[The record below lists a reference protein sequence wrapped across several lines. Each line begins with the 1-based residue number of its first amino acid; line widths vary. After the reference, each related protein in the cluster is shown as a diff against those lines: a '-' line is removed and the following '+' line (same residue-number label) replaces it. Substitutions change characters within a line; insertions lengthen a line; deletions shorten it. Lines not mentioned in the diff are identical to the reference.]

1 MEFQH
6 PPWCFYL
13 HGMASNPFGLSG
25 LNEEQVL
32 QSRRDHGRNQ
42 TTWHERNPVW
52 ESIRGIVTEPMFLLL
67 LTAAA
72 IYFILQETPEAVFM
86 TVAILIV
93 SAISF
98 FQDHRSRVAMRA
110 LQQLTAPRAKVIR
123 NGLVR
128 EIDAEDIVIGDL
140 IVAEEG
146 HLVPADGRILQSADF
161 SLNESMLTGESF
173 SVFRTAGDEAPF
185 AWQGTQV
192 VSGQAVLEVVAIG
205 NETKL
210 GRISGSLLRIEEEKT
225 PLQVQIDR
233 FVKRMAALGMVV
245 FLLVWLINYLQS
257 AGDPQRL
264 ANSLLKGLTLAMSIL
279 PEEIPVAFSTFMALG
294 AFRLMKIGII
304 AKNTRTVETL
314 GAATVICVDKTGT
327 ITENRMSLD
336 RVLIGPAGE
345 ISDSKRSGMDP
356 AFQELI
362 RTAMFASESLPFDP
376 MEKEIHEVYAGCA
389 PRDERMSFRMVHEY
403 PLEGKPP
410 MMTHVFTAEDGERII
425 AAKGAPEAL
434 LGCCDMPD
442 ASRTRVL
449 EMAGKLAEEGYR
461 ILAVG
466 RGLQGNIRDSGN
478 GYPKTQREIP
488 MEFLGLIAFF
498 DPPKQGIRSVF
509 QAFTEAGIR
518 VKVITGDSPQTTLAI
533 ARQAGFPGDGAGVNG
548 DVLQKMDDRALEDHV
563 MTHGLFTRMFPEAKL
578 RIIEALKSR
587 GEIVAMTGDGV
598 NDAPALKAAHI
609 GIAMGQRGS
618 ELAKSTASLIIT
630 DDDLGRMVDAVAM
643 GRRIYSNLKKAIQ
656 YIISIHIPIIL
667 TVFLPLVLGWIY
679 PNIFSPVHVIF
690 LELIMGPTCSIIYE
704 NEPLE
709 RMSMQLP
716 PRKMTDSFLSWREL
730 SVSIWQGLA
739 ITAGTLTTYQI
750 AAGQGCDEA
759 QTRTLVFLCLV
770 TSNIF
775 LTLVNRSFL
784 LSVIETL
791 GYRNM
796 LMRGILALTVA
807 MTVML
812 ISVPTFSEFFGFG
825 WSGWPM
831 TGMSIMIGIAGVI
844 WFEGYK
850 WIKRRRAKGSM
861 R

>member
-1 MEFQH
+1 M
-6 PPWCFYL
+6 
-13 HGMASNPFGLSG
+13 MASNPFGLSG

-32 QSRRDHGRNQ
+32 QSRREHGSNR
-42 TTWHERNPVW
+42 TTWHVRNPVW

-72 IYFILQETPEAVFM
+72 IYFILRETPEAVFM

-98 FQDHRSRVAMRA
+98 FQDHRSRVAMQA

-123 NGLVR
+123 NGEVR

-146 HLVPADGRILQSADF
+146 HLVPADGRIVQSADF

-173 SVFRTAGDEAPF
+173 SVFRTASDEFPF

-192 VSGQAVLEVVAIG
+192 VSGQAVLEAVAIG

-210 GRISGSLLRIEEEKT
+210 GRISGSLLRIEDEKT

-233 FVKRMAALGMVV
+233 FVKRMAALGMIV
-245 FLLVWLINYLQS
+245 FALVWLINYLQT

-336 RVLIGPAGE
+336 RVLIGGDEE
-345 ISDSKRSGMDP
+345 ITGRDAFGKEGG
-356 AFQELI
+356 FQELI

-376 MEKEIHEVYAGCA
+376 MEKEIHEVYAGHT
-389 PRDERMSFRMVHEY
+389 PKDERLSFRMIHEY

-410 MMTHVFTAEDGERII
+410 MMTHVFASEDGVRII

-434 LGCCDMPD
+434 LSCCELSDKYRSTVLNMAD
-442 ASRTRVL
+442 A
-449 EMAGKLAEEGYR
+449 LAQEGFR
-461 ILAVG
+461 IIAVG
-466 RGLQGNIRDSGN
+466 KGKEAFLQTTGNA
-478 GYPKTQREIP
+478 YPKNQREIP
-488 MEFLGLIAFF
+488 MDFLGLLAFF
-498 DPPKQGIRSVF
+498 DPPKKGIRDVF
-509 QAFTEAGIR
+509 QAFTAAGIHL
-518 VKVITGDSPQTTLAI
+518 KVITGDSPQTTRAI

-548 DVLQKMDDRALEDHV
+548 DRLLEMDDRTLEEHV
-563 MTHGLFTRMFPEAKL
+563 STHGLFTRMFPEAKL
-578 RIIEALKSR
+578 RIIEALKRR

-667 TVFLPLVLGWIY
+667 TVFLPLVLGWAY

-709 RMSMQLP
+709 RLSMLMP
-716 PRKMTDSFLSWREL
+716 PRKMSDSFLSWREL

-739 ITAGTLTTYQI
+739 ITAGTLITYQI
-750 AAGQGCDEA
+750 AVKQGCGEA

-784 LSVIETL
+784 LSMIETL
-791 GYRNM
+791 RYRNM
-796 LMRGILALTVA
+796 LMRGILALTIA

-812 ISVPTFSEFFGFG
+812 ISVPAFSDFFGFG
-825 WSGWPM
+825 WAGWLM
-831 TGMSIMIGIAGVI
+831 AGVSMI
-844 WFEGYK
+844 IGTAGVVWFEGYK
-850 WIKRRRAKGSM
+850 WMKRRQANASLR
-861 R
+861 

>member
-1 MEFQH
+1 MT
-6 PPWCFYL
+6 
-13 HGMASNPFGLSG
+13 SNPFGLSG
-25 LNEEQVL
+25 LNEEQISS
-32 QSRRDHGRNQ
+32 SRREYGSNR
-42 TTWHERNPVW
+42 TTYHERNPVW
-52 ESIRGIVTEPMFLLL
+52 ESIKGIVTEPMFLLL
-67 LTAAA
+67 LAAA
-72 IYFILQETPEAVFM
+72 SIYFILRETPEAVFM

-98 FQDHRSRVAMRA
+98 FQDHRSRVALQA
-110 LQQLTAPRAKVIR
+110 LQKLTAPRAKVIR
-123 NGLVR
+123 NGSVQ
-128 EIDAEDIVIGDL
+128 EINAEEIVIGDL
-140 IVAEEG
+140 VVAEEG
-146 HLVPADGRILQSADF
+146 HLVPADGRIVQSADF

-192 VSGQAVLEVVAIG
+192 VSGQAVLETIAIG
-205 NETKL
+205 NNTRL
-210 GRISGSLLRIEEEKT
+210 GKIGGSLLKIEEGKT

-233 FVKRMAALGMVV
+233 FVKRMAAMGLVV
-245 FLLVWLINYLQS
+245 FVLVWLINYMQS

-336 RVLIGPAGE
+336 RVMIGAEGLIQ
-345 ISDSKRSGMDP
+345 DRSAFGKDP
-356 AFQELI
+356 AFQTLI
-362 RTAMFASESLPFDP
+362 RTAMFASESMPFDP
-376 MEKEIHEVYAGCA
+376 MEKEIHEVYTSTSSIDD
-389 PRDERMSFRMVHEY
+389 RLTYRMIHEY

-410 MMTHVFTAEDGERII
+410 MMTHVFSNDDGDRII
-425 AAKGAPEAL
+425 AAKGAPEAVL
-434 LGCCDMPD
+434 NCCKLTYD
-442 ASRTRVL
+442 AKDRILS
-449 EMAGKLAEEGYR
+449 MAAKLAEEGFR

-466 RGLQGNIRDSGN
+466 KGPSEINITN
-478 GYPKTQREIP
+478 GDAYPRSQQEIP
-488 MEFLGLIAFF
+488 LEFMGLLAFF
-498 DPPKQGIRSVF
+498 DPPKKGIREVF
-509 QAFTEAGIR
+509 QAFTDAGIR
-518 VKVITGDSPQTTLAI
+518 LKVITGDSPQTTLAI

-548 DVLQKMDDRALEDHV
+548 DRLLEMDESALEDHV
-563 MTHGLFTRMFPEAKL
+563 LHHGLFTRMFPEAKL
-578 RIIEALKSR
+578 RIIEALKR
-587 GEIVAMTGDGV
+587 KGEIVAMTGDGV

-609 GIAMGQRGS
+609 GIAMGHRGS

-630 DDDLGRMVDAVAM
+630 DDDLARMVDAVAM

-667 TVFLPLVLGWIY
+667 TVFVPLVLGWIY
-679 PNIFSPVHVIF
+679 PNIFTPVHVIF

-730 SVSIWQGLA
+730 SISIWQGLA
-739 ITAGTLTTYQI
+739 ITAGTLITYQM
-750 AAGQGCDEA
+750 AVANGSNEA

-770 TSNIF
+770 TSNVF
-775 LTLVNRSFL
+775 LTLVNRSFF

-791 GYRNM
+791 GYRNT
-796 LMRGILALTVA
+796 LMRGMLLLTIT
-807 MTVML
+807 MTVLL
-812 ISVPTFSEFFGFG
+812 ISVPTFAEFFGFN
-825 WSGWPM
+825 WPGWPM
-831 TGMSIMIGIAGVI
+831 TGIGIITGIVAVV

-850 WIKRRRAKGSM
+850 WMRRKRAFAPRP
-861 R
+861 

>member
-1 MEFQH
+1 
-6 PPWCFYL
+6 
-13 HGMASNPFGLSG
+13 MASNPFGLNG
-25 LNEEQVL
+25 LNTEQVL
-32 QSRRDHGRNQ
+32 TSRRDHGSNR

-67 LTAAA
+67 LSAAA
-72 IYFILQETPEAVFM
+72 IYFILGETPEAIFM

-98 FQDHRSRVAMRA
+98 FQDHRSRVAMQA

-123 NGLVR
+123 NGEVLD
-128 EIDAEDIVIGDL
+128 IDAEDIVIGDL

-146 HLVPADGRILQSADF
+146 HLVPADGRIIQSADF

-173 SVFRTAGDEAPF
+173 SVFRTAHDESPF

-192 VSGQAVLEVVAIG
+192 VSGQAVLEAVAIG

-210 GRISGSLLRIEEEKT
+210 GRISGSLLRIEDEKT

-233 FVKRMAALGMVV
+233 FVKRMAALGLVV
-245 FLLVWLINYLQS
+245 FVLVWVINYMQS

-304 AKNTRTVETL
+304 AKHTRTVETL
-314 GAATVICVDKTGT
+314 GASTVICVDKTGT

-336 RVLIGPAGE
+336 RVLIGRDGE
-345 ISDSKRSGMDP
+345 ITGRDAFGKDP

-362 RTAMFASESLPFDP
+362 RTAMFASETMPFDP
-376 MEKEIHEVYAGCA
+376 MEKEIHEVYAATA
-389 PRDERMSFRMVHEY
+389 PRDERRSYRMVHEY

-410 MMTHVFTAEDGERII
+410 MMTHIFTSDDGDRIV
-425 AAKGAPEAL
+425 AAKGAPEAVL
-434 LGCCDMPD
+434 ACCDLPE
-442 ASRTRVL
+442 ASLKRVL
-449 EMAGKLAEEGYR
+449 SMSTRLAEEGFR

-466 RGLQGNIRDSGN
+466 RGRDVIGEDN
-478 GYPKTQREIP
+478 GHAYPKFQQDIP
-488 MEFLGLIAFF
+488 MDFLGLLAFF
-498 DPPKQGIRSVF
+498 DPPKKGIRQVF

-518 VKVITGDSPQTTLAI
+518 LKVITGDSPQTTLAI

-548 DVLQKMDDRALEDHV
+548 DILLQMDDRTLQDHV
-563 MTHGLFTRMFPEAKL
+563 LTHGLFTRMFPEAKL
-578 RIIEALKSR
+578 RIIEALKSQ

-643 GRRIYSNLKKAIQ
+643 GRRIYANLKKAIQ

-667 TVFLPLVLGWIY
+667 TVFLPLVLGWVY

-739 ITAGTLTTYQI
+739 ITAGTLLSYQMAI
-750 AAGQGCDEA
+750 LEGCDEA

-784 LSVIETL
+784 LSMIETL
-791 GYRNM
+791 SYRNM

-807 MTVML
+807 MTVLL
-812 ISVPTFSEFFGFG
+812 ISVPAFADFFGFDWPG
-825 WSGWPM
+825 WTLAGIAM
-831 TGMSIMIGIAGVI
+831 LIGMIGVV

-850 WIKRRRAKGSM
+850 WWRRRRGMTARS
-861 R
+861 

>member
-1 MEFQH
+1 
-6 PPWCFYL
+6 
-13 HGMASNPFGLSG
+13 MAPTPFGLSG
-25 LNEEQVL
+25 LSKEQVEG
-32 QSRRDHGRNQ
+32 SRKEHGTNR
-42 TTWHERNPVW
+42 TTYHERNPVW

-67 LTAAA
+67 LSAAA
-72 IYFILQETPEAVFM
+72 IYFILRETPEAIFM

-98 FQDHRSRVAMRA
+98 FQDHRSRVALRA
-110 LQQLTAPRAKVIR
+110 LQQLTAPHARVIR
-123 NGLVR
+123 DGEVR

-173 SVFRTAGDEAPF
+173 SVFRTANDETPF

-192 VSGQAVLEVVAIG
+192 VSGQAVLEAVAIG
-205 NETKL
+205 NGTRL
-210 GRISGSLLRIEEEKT
+210 GQISGSLLRIGDEKT

-233 FVKRMAALGMVV
+233 FVKRMAALGMIV
-245 FLLVWLINYLQS
+245 FGLVWLINYLQS

-294 AFRLMKIGII
+294 AYRLMRIGII

-336 RVLIGPAGE
+336 RVMIGPDGD
-345 ISDSKRSGMDP
+345 ISERASFGKDP
-356 AFQELI
+356 RFHELI
-362 RTAMFASESLPFDP
+362 RTAMFASESMPFDP
-376 MEKEIHEVYAGCA
+376 MEKEIHEVYANTA
-389 PRDERMSFRMVHEY
+389 PRDERLIYRMVHEY

-410 MMTHVFTAEDGERII
+410 MMTHVFSSDEGDRIV
-425 AAKGAPEAL
+425 AAKGAPEAV
-434 LGCCDMPD
+434 LGCCDLSE

-449 EMAGKLAEEGYR
+449 SMSASLAEEGFR

-466 RGLQGNIRDSGN
+466 RGHATGQGSNGQPYPENQRD
-478 GYPKTQREIP
+478 IA

-498 DPPKQGIRSVF
+498 DPPKQGIRDVF
-509 QAFTEAGIR
+509 RAFTDAGIR
-518 VKVITGDSPQTTLAI
+518 LKVITGDSPQTTLAI
-533 ARQAGFPGDGAGVNG
+533 ASQAGFPVEGAGLNG
-548 DVLQKMDDRALEDHV
+548 DRLQKMDDRMLESQV
-563 MTHGLFTRMFPEAKL
+563 GANGLFTRMYPEAKL
-578 RIIEALKSR
+578 RIIEALKR
-587 GEIVAMTGDGV
+587 TGEIVAMTGDGV

-609 GIAMGQRGS
+609 GIAMGRRGS

-667 TVFLPLVLGWIY
+667 TVFLPLVLGWAY

-709 RMSMQLP
+709 RLSMRMP

-730 SVSIWQGLA
+730 SISLWQGLA
-739 ITAGTLTTYQI
+739 ITAGTLLTYQL
-750 AAGQGCDEA
+750 AVHRGCDES

-775 LTLVNRSFL
+775 LTLVNRSFI
-784 LSVIETL
+784 LSMIETL
-791 GYRNM
+791 GYRNL
-796 LMRGILALTVA
+796 LMIGILALTIA
-807 MTVML
+807 MMVLL
-812 ISVPTFSEFFGFG
+812 ISVPAFSDFFGFEWPG
-825 WSGWPM
+825 WKLAFTSM
-831 TGMSIMIGIAGVI
+831 AIGMACVT

-850 WIKRRRAKGSM
+850 WMKRRRTKAM
-861 R
+861 LD

>member
-1 MEFQH
+1 MT
-6 PPWCFYL
+6 
-13 HGMASNPFGLSG
+13 SNPFGLSG
-25 LNEEQVL
+25 LNEEQIL
-32 QSRRDHGRNQ
+32 SSRREYGSNR
-42 TTWHERNPVW
+42 TTYHERNPVW
-52 ESIRGIVTEPMFLLL
+52 ESIKGIVTEPMFLLL
-67 LTAAA
+67 LAAA
-72 IYFILQETPEAVFM
+72 SIYFILRETPEAVFM

-98 FQDHRSRVAMRA
+98 FQDHRSRVALQA
-110 LQQLTAPRAKVIR
+110 LQKLTAPRAKVIR
-123 NGLVR
+123 NGSVQ
-128 EIDAEDIVIGDL
+128 EINAEEIVIGDL
-140 IVAEEG
+140 VVAEEG
-146 HLVPADGRILQSADF
+146 HLVPADGRIVQSADF

-173 SVFRTAGDEAPF
+173 SVFRTAGDDAPF

-192 VSGQAVLEVVAIG
+192 VSGQAVLETIAIG
-205 NETKL
+205 NNTRL
-210 GRISGSLLRIEEEKT
+210 GKIGGSLLKIEEGKT

-233 FVKRMAALGMVV
+233 FVKRMAAMGLVV
-245 FLLVWLINYLQS
+245 FVLVWLINYMQS

-336 RVLIGPAGE
+336 RVMIGAEGLIQ
-345 ISDSKRSGMDP
+345 DRSAFGKDP
-356 AFQELI
+356 AFQTLI
-362 RTAMFASESLPFDP
+362 RTAMFASESMPFDP
-376 MEKEIHEVYAGCA
+376 MEKEIHEVYTSTSSIDD
-389 PRDERMSFRMVHEY
+389 RLTYRMIHEY

-410 MMTHVFTAEDGERII
+410 MMTHVFSNDDGDRII
-425 AAKGAPEAL
+425 AAKGAPEAVL
-434 LGCCDMPD
+434 NCCKLTYD
-442 ASRTRVL
+442 AKDRILS
-449 EMAGKLAEEGYR
+449 MAAKLAEEGFR

-466 RGLQGNIRDSGN
+466 KGPSEINITN
-478 GYPKTQREIP
+478 GDAYPRSQQEIP
-488 MEFLGLIAFF
+488 LEFMGLLAFF
-498 DPPKQGIRSVF
+498 DPPKKGIREVF
-509 QAFTEAGIR
+509 QAFTDAGIR
-518 VKVITGDSPQTTLAI
+518 LKVITGDSPQTTLAI

-548 DVLQKMDDRALEDHV
+548 DRLLEMDESTLEDHV
-563 MTHGLFTRMFPEAKL
+563 LQHGLFTRMFPEAKL
-578 RIIEALKSR
+578 RIIEALKR
-587 GEIVAMTGDGV
+587 KGEIVAMTGDGV

-609 GIAMGQRGS
+609 GIAMGHRGS

-630 DDDLGRMVDAVAM
+630 DDDLARMVDAVAM

-667 TVFLPLVLGWIY
+667 TVFVPLVLGWIY
-679 PNIFSPVHVIF
+679 PNIFTPVHVIF

-730 SVSIWQGLA
+730 SISIWQGLA
-739 ITAGTLTTYQI
+739 ITAGTLITYQM
-750 AAGQGCDEA
+750 AVANGSNEA

-770 TSNIF
+770 TSNVF
-775 LTLVNRSFL
+775 LTLVNRSFF

-791 GYRNM
+791 GYRNT
-796 LMRGILALTVA
+796 LMRGMLLLTIT
-807 MTVML
+807 MTVLL
-812 ISVPTFSEFFGFG
+812 ISVPTFAEFFGFD
-825 WSGWPM
+825 WPGWPM
-831 TGMSIMIGIAGVI
+831 TGIGIITGIVAVV

-850 WIKRRRAKGSM
+850 WMRRKRAFAPRP
-861 R
+861 

>member
-1 MEFQH
+1 MT
-6 PPWCFYL
+6 
-13 HGMASNPFGLSG
+13 SNPFGLSG
-25 LNEEQVL
+25 LNEEQISS
-32 QSRRDHGRNQ
+32 SRREYGSNR
-42 TTWHERNPVW
+42 TTYHERNPVW
-52 ESIRGIVTEPMFLLL
+52 ESIKGIVTEPMFLLL
-67 LTAAA
+67 LAAA
-72 IYFILQETPEAVFM
+72 SIYFILRETPEAVFM

-98 FQDHRSRVAMRA
+98 FQDHRSRVALQA
-110 LQQLTAPRAKVIR
+110 LQKLTAPRAKVIR
-123 NGLVR
+123 NGSVQ
-128 EIDAEDIVIGDL
+128 EINAEEIVIGDL
-140 IVAEEG
+140 VVAEEG
-146 HLVPADGRILQSADF
+146 HLVPADGRIVQSADF

-192 VSGQAVLEVVAIG
+192 VSGQAVLETIAIG
-205 NETKL
+205 NNTRL
-210 GRISGSLLRIEEEKT
+210 GKIGGSLLKIEEGKT

-233 FVKRMAALGMVV
+233 FVKRMAAMGLVV
-245 FLLVWLINYLQS
+245 FVLVWLINYMQS

-336 RVLIGPAGE
+336 RVMIGAEGLIQ
-345 ISDSKRSGMDP
+345 DRSAFGKDP
-356 AFQELI
+356 AFQTLI
-362 RTAMFASESLPFDP
+362 RTAMFASESMPFDP
-376 MEKEIHEVYAGCA
+376 MEKEIHEVYTSTSSIDD
-389 PRDERMSFRMVHEY
+389 RLTYRMIHEY

-410 MMTHVFTAEDGERII
+410 MMTHVFSNDDGDRII
-425 AAKGAPEAL
+425 AAKGAPEAVL
-434 LGCCDMPD
+434 NCCKLTDD
-442 ASRTRVL
+442 AKDRILS
-449 EMAGKLAEEGYR
+449 MAAKLAEEGFR

-466 RGLQGNIRDSGN
+466 KGPSEINITN
-478 GYPKTQREIP
+478 GDAYPRSQQEIP
-488 MEFLGLIAFF
+488 LEFMGLLAFF
-498 DPPKQGIRSVF
+498 DPPKKGIREVF
-509 QAFTEAGIR
+509 QAFTDAGIR
-518 VKVITGDSPQTTLAI
+518 LKVITGDSPQTTLAI

-548 DVLQKMDDRALEDHV
+548 DRLLEMDESTLEDHV
-563 MTHGLFTRMFPEAKL
+563 LQHGLFTRMFPEAKL
-578 RIIEALKSR
+578 RIIEALKR
-587 GEIVAMTGDGV
+587 KGEIVAMTGDGV

-609 GIAMGQRGS
+609 GIAMGHRGS

-630 DDDLGRMVDAVAM
+630 DDDLARMVDAVAM

-667 TVFLPLVLGWIY
+667 TVFVPLVLGWIY
-679 PNIFSPVHVIF
+679 PNIFTPVHVIF

-730 SVSIWQGLA
+730 SISIWQGLA
-739 ITAGTLTTYQI
+739 ITAGTLITYQM
-750 AAGQGCDEA
+750 AVANGSNEA

-770 TSNIF
+770 TSNVF
-775 LTLVNRSFL
+775 LTLVNRSFF

-791 GYRNM
+791 GYRNT
-796 LMRGILALTVA
+796 LMRGMLLLTIT
-807 MTVML
+807 MTVLL
-812 ISVPTFSEFFGFG
+812 ISVPTFAEFFGFD
-825 WSGWPM
+825 WPGWPM
-831 TGMSIMIGIAGVI
+831 TGIGIITGIVAVV

-850 WIKRRRAKGSM
+850 WMRRKRAFAPRP
-861 R
+861 

>member
-1 MEFQH
+1 
-6 PPWCFYL
+6 
-13 HGMASNPFGLSG
+13 MASNPFGLIG
-25 LNEEQVL
+25 LSREQVE
-32 QSRRDHGRNQ
+32 RARKEHGTNR
-42 TTWHERNPVW
+42 TTYHEQNPVW

-67 LTAAA
+67 LAAA
-72 IYFILQETPEAVFM
+72 SIYFILQETPEAIFM

-98 FQDHRSRVAMRA
+98 FQDHRSRVALRA
-110 LQQLTAPRAKVIR
+110 LQQLTAPRARVIR
-123 NGLVR
+123 DGEVR
-128 EIDAEDIVIGDL
+128 EIDAEEIVIGDL

-173 SVFRTAGDEAPF
+173 SVFRTANDEDPY

-192 VSGQAVLEVVAIG
+192 VSGQAVLEAVAIG
-205 NETKL
+205 NDTRL
-210 GRISGSLLRIEEEKT
+210 GRISGSLLRIGDEKT

-233 FVKRMAALGMVV
+233 FVKRMAALGMIV
-245 FLLVWLINYLQS
+245 FGLVWLINYLQS

-294 AFRLMKIGII
+294 AYRLMRIGII
-304 AKNTRTVETL
+304 AKHTRTVETL
-314 GAATVICVDKTGT
+314 GAATVICADKTGT

-336 RVLIGPAGE
+336 RVMIGPDGE
-345 ISDSKRSGMDP
+345 IAGRESFGRDP
-356 AFQELI
+356 RFQELI
-362 RTAMFASESLPFDP
+362 RTAMFASESMPFDP
-376 MEKEIHEVYAGCA
+376 MEKEIHEVYASTA
-389 PRDERMSFRMVHEY
+389 PRDERLMYRMVHEY

-410 MMTHVFTAEDGERII
+410 MMTHVFSSDEGERII
-425 AAKGAPEAL
+425 AAKGAPEAVL
-434 LGCCDMPD
+434 SCCELSD
-442 ASRTRVL
+442 AASARILSMSGT
-449 EMAGKLAEEGYR
+449 LAEQGFR

-466 RGLQGNIRDSGN
+466 IGQDSGQEPN
-478 GYPKTQREIP
+478 GHAYPTDQRDIP
-488 MEFLGLIAFF
+488 MVFLGLIAFF
-498 DPPKQGIRSVF
+498 DPPKEGIGEVF
-509 QAFTEAGIR
+509 RAFREAGIR
-518 VKVITGDSPQTTLAI
+518 LKVITGDSPQTTLAI
-533 ARQAGFPGDGAGVNG
+533 ARQAGFPVEGSGLNG
-548 DVLQKMDDRALEDHV
+548 DRLQSMDEQTLEEEV
-563 MTHGLFTRMFPEAKL
+563 GKQELFTRMYPEAKL
-578 RIIEALKSR
+578 RIIEALKRS

-609 GIAMGQRGS
+609 GIAMGRRGS

-667 TVFLPLVLGWIY
+667 TVFLPLVLGWVY

-709 RMSMQLP
+709 RLSMRMP
-716 PRKMTDSFLSWREL
+716 PRRMTDSFLSWREL
-730 SVSIWQGLA
+730 SISLWQGLA
-739 ITAGTLTTYQI
+739 ITAGTLLTYRL
-750 AAGQGCDEA
+750 AVDRGCDEA

-775 LTLVNRSFL
+775 LTLVNRSFT
-784 LSVIETL
+784 LSMFETL
-791 GYRNM
+791 RYRNL

-812 ISVPTFSEFFGFG
+812 ISVPAFSGFFGFDWPG
-825 WSGWPM
+825 WEPALTSM
-831 TGMSIMIGIAGVI
+831 TIGMAGVI

-850 WIKRRRAKGSM
+850 WMKRRRMAALEA
-861 R
+861 

>member
-1 MEFQH
+1 
-6 PPWCFYL
+6 
-13 HGMASNPFGLSG
+13 MASNPFGLNG
-25 LNEEQVL
+25 LNTEQVL
-32 QSRRDHGRNQ
+32 TSRRDHGSNR
-42 TTWHERNPVW
+42 TTWHERNPIW

-67 LTAAA
+67 LSAAA
-72 IYFILQETPEAVFM
+72 IYFILRETPEAIFM

-98 FQDHRSRVAMRA
+98 FQDHRSRVAMQA

-123 NGLVR
+123 SGEVID
-128 EIDAEDIVIGDL
+128 IDAVDIVIGDL

-146 HLVPADGRILQSADF
+146 HLVPADGRIIQSADF

-173 SVFRTAGDEAPF
+173 SVFRTANDESPF

-192 VSGQAVLEVVAIG
+192 VSGQAVLEAVAIG

-210 GRISGSLLRIEEEKT
+210 GRISGSLLRIEDEKT

-233 FVKRMAALGMVV
+233 FVKRMASLGLVV
-245 FLLVWLINYLQS
+245 FALVWLINYLQS

-314 GAATVICVDKTGT
+314 GASTVICVDKTGT

-336 RVLIGPAGE
+336 RVLIGRDGE
-345 ISDSKRSGMDP
+345 ITNRDGFGKDP
-356 AFQELI
+356 EFQELI
-362 RTAMFASESLPFDP
+362 RTAMFASETMPFDP
-376 MEKEIHEVYAGCA
+376 MEKEIHEVYAYST
-389 PRDERMSFRMVHEY
+389 PRDERRSYHMVHEY

-410 MMTHVFTAEDGERII
+410 MMTHIFTSDDGDRIV
-425 AAKGAPEAL
+425 AAKGAPEAVL
-434 LGCCDMPD
+434 ACCDLPED
-442 ASRTRVL
+442 SLKRVL
-449 EMAGKLAEEGYR
+449 SMAARLSEEGFR

-466 RGLQGNIRDSGN
+466 RGRGVFVEDNVHA
-478 GYPKTQREIP
+478 YPKSQQDIP
-488 MEFLGLIAFF
+488 MDFLGLLAFF
-498 DPPKQGIRSVF
+498 DPPKKGIRQVF

-518 VKVITGDSPQTTLAI
+518 LKVITGDSPQTTLAI

-548 DVLQKMDDRALEDHV
+548 DKLLQMDDRTLKDHV
-563 MTHGLFTRMFPEAKL
+563 LTHGLFTRMFPEAKL
-578 RIIEALKSR
+578 RIIEALKSQ

-609 GIAMGQRGS
+609 GIAMGHRGS

-643 GRRIYSNLKKAIQ
+643 GRRIYANLKKAIQ

-667 TVFLPLVLGWIY
+667 TVFLPLVLGWAY

-709 RMSMQLP
+709 RLSMQLP

-739 ITAGTLTTYQI
+739 ITAGTLFTYQI
-750 AAGQGCDEA
+750 SVGQGCDES

-784 LSVIETL
+784 LSMIETL
-791 GYRNM
+791 SYRNM
-796 LMRGILALTVA
+796 LMRVILALTVA
-807 MTVML
+807 MTVLL
-812 ISVPTFSEFFGFG
+812 ISVPAFADFFGFD
-825 WSGWPM
+825 WPGWPLAGSAM
-831 TGMSIMIGIAGVI
+831 LTGMIGVV

-850 WIKRRRAKGSM
+850 WWRRRREMTIRS
-861 R
+861 